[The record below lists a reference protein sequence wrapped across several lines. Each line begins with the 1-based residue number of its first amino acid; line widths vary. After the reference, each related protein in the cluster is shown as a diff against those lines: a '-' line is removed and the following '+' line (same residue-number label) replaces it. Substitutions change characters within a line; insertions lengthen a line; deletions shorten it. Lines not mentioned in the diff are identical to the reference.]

1 MPEATTPVE
10 TTAGAQSSRPTTR
23 VGDAVPDED
32 DAAPAPDEDDD
43 GTVWR
48 ALLDGRVPPA
58 EVARGGEDAEL
69 LARYGPLVAAGPRLV
84 LAQLGQS
91 LDGFVAARTGDARH
105 VTGEEDRRHLHRLRA
120 LVDAVVVGAST
131 VAADDCRLT
140 VRSVRGPSPVR
151 VLLDPRARVPRTAR
165 LLAEGPPVLWCVAED
180 LQPGEAPSRPPSHR
194 PPAHRPPAHHPP
206 ATPPAG
212 GADASALRPHV
223 EVVRL
228 PAPGGAFAP
237 AAVLAAL
244 ASRGLGRVLVEG
256 GGRTVSAFLAAGVLD
271 RLLVTTAPLLVGD
284 GVPGLRFAGA
294 DRLADALRPPAR
306 RYALGEDS
314 CLELDLAA
322 VRSGPTPPARD
333 A

>member
-10 TTAGAQSSRPTTR
+10 TTAGAQSSRPTTG
-23 VGDAVPDED
+23 VGDAVPDEG
-32 DAAPAPDEDDD
+32 DAAPVPDGDAAPVPDEDDD

-58 EVARGGEDAEL
+58 EVARDAEDAEL

-120 LVDAVVVGAST
+120 LVDAVVVGVST
-131 VAADDCRLT
+131 VAADDCLLT
-140 VRSVRGPSPVR
+140 VRGVSGPSPVR
-151 VLLDPRARVPRTAR
+151 VVLDPRGRAPRAAR
-165 LLAEGPPVLWCVAED
+165 LLAEGPPVLWCVA
-180 LQPGEAPSRPPSHR
+180 
-194 PPAHRPPAHHPP
+194 
-206 ATPPAG
+206 G
-212 GADASALRPHV
+212 GADEPAPPPHV

-237 AAVLAAL
+237 AEVLAAL
-244 ASRGLGRVLVEG
+244 ATRGLGRVLVEG

-306 RYALGEDS
+306 RFALGEDS

-322 VRSGPTPPARD
+322 AR
-333 A
+333 AARHP

>member
-10 TTAGAQSSRPTTR
+10 TTAGAQSFRPTTG
-23 VGDAVPDED
+23 VGAAVPDED
-32 DAAPAPDEDDD
+32 DAAPEDDASFVAGENAAPTRD
-43 GTVWR
+43 EGDGGTVWR

-58 EVARGGEDAEL
+58 EVARGGEGAEL

-120 LVDAVVVGAST
+120 LVDAVVVGVST
-131 VAADDCRLT
+131 VAADDCLLT
-140 VRSVRGPSPVR
+140 VRSVGGPSPVR
-151 VLLDPRARVPRTAR
+151 VVLDPRARAPRTAR
-165 LLAEGPPVLWCVAED
+165 LLAEGPPVLWCVA
-180 LQPGEAPSRPPSHR
+180 
-194 PPAHRPPAHHPP
+194 
-206 ATPPAG
+206 G
-212 GADASALRPHV
+212 GADEPALPPHV
-223 EVVRL
+223 EVVSL
-228 PAPGGAFAP
+228 PAPSGAFAP
-237 AAVLAAL
+237 ADVLAAL
-244 ASRGLGRVLVEG
+244 AARGLGRVLVEG

-306 RYALGEDS
+306 RFALGEDS

-322 VRSGPTPPARD
+322 AR
-333 A
+333 AARHP